1 MLAFHETETCE
12 GIIQHLE
19 QRERVP
25 RSDVQIRDRGS
36 ETSADARVEMTF
48 RLGGQLYALEHTG
61 IEPFDGFMAHQNRA
75 SSLFAPLQAAAAA
88 SLSAMLADG
97 VVIEMH
103 LSIDAF
109 TNRKMPEVRAI
120 QSALL
125 TWIIATAPTLPPRRY
140 ADYRGTLVTA
150 QPTGV
155 PFQVSL
161 VRFDGI
167 AGMEGRFQLKHLTRG
182 AETPRLER
190 IARACEKKFPKLA
203 RWKQSDGARTVL
215 VFEDNDVQLTN
226 VSIVT
231 EAYLPIATARADAPD
246 ETYLVSTCTSPWYA
260 WPVLVDGRSY
270 FDLAAIS
277 HPIHF
282 EMDASGRLL
291 TPTA

>member
-1 MLAFHETETCE
+1 M
-12 GIIQHLE
+12 
-19 QRERVP
+19 P

-75 SSLFAPLQAAAAA
+75 SSLFLPLQAAATA

-103 LSIDAF
+103 LPIDAF
-109 TNRKMPEVRAI
+109 TTRKMPEVRAI
-120 QSALL
+120 QTALL
-125 TWIIATAPTLPPRRY
+125 TWITATAPTLPPRRY

-150 QPTGV
+150 EPTGV
-155 PFQVSL
+155 PFQVAL

-167 AGMEGRFQLKHLTRG
+167 AGMEGRFQLKHLTHG
-182 AETPRLER
+182 AETPRVER

-203 RWKQSDGARTVL
+203 RWKQADGARTVL

-291 TPTA
+291 TPAA